1 MTKRVT
7 VSLPDD
13 IANQLEGEPN
23 ASAYVAEA
31 IRQRAAREQGR
42 RILEEQGFAI
52 TDEGLARARE
62 RLAEADRQW
71 TPERW
76 RELRKRF
83 GRAEPDAA

>member
-13 IANQLEGEPN
+13 IAERLEGEPN

-31 IRQRAAREQGR
+31 IRQRAARERGHQM
-42 RILEEQGFAI
+42 LAEQGFVI
-52 TDEGLARARE
+52 TEEGRARARQ
-62 RLAEADRQW
+62 RLAEARERM

-76 RELRKRF
+76 AALRRV
-83 GRAEPDAA
+83 GQNPAA

>member
-13 IANQLEGEPN
+13 IADRLEAEPN

-31 IRQRAAREQGR
+31 IRQRAIREAGR
-42 RILEEQGFAI
+42 RMLAEQGFQI

-71 TPERW
+71 TPERRQAL
-76 RELRKRF
+76 RERF
-83 GRAEPDAA
+83 GLPTRAA